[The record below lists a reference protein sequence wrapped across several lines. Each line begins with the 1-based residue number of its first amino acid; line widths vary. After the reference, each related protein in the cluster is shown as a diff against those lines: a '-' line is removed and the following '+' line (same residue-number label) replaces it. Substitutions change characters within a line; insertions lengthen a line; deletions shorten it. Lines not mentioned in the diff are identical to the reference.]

1 VTTGAGSPE
10 SVSFRGAGVRLAG
23 DRWPGAADGARPHGV
38 VLLLHGGGQTRH
50 SWSGTARSIAAQGW
64 TAVSVDARGHG
75 DSDWAPDGDYSIDAL
90 IADLAAVVAAVA
102 PAGGERPVLVGAS
115 MGGMTALVGQ
125 GERGDLARAL
135 VLVLVDI
142 VPTAEPEGVRRIM
155 DFMTARPDGFGSLE
169 EVAEAV
175 RAYNPHRSRPVRA
188 EGLRKN
194 VRLGPGGR
202 WHWHWD
208 PAFVAIGDE
217 PTRAASE
224 ERARQAAAQV
234 RVPTLLVRG
243 DQSDVVGDA
252 GVSELLALIPGAE
265 YVNVPATGHMVAGD
279 DNDVFTRRVN
289 GFLAGLA
296 GSSHLAGP

>member
-1 VTTGAGSPE
+1 MDVPGGE
-10 SVSFRGAGVRLAG
+10 GVSREAVEFGGAGVRLAG
-23 DRWPGAADGARPHGV
+23 DRWPAVTGEASGPKGV

-50 SWSGTARSIAAQGW
+50 SWSGTARSVAAQGW

-75 DSDWAPDGDYSIDAL
+75 DSEWAPDGDYSIDAL
-90 IADLAAVVAAVA
+90 IADLAAVVSAV
-102 PAGGERPVLVGAS
+102 GERPVLVGAS
-115 MGGMTALVGQ
+115 MGGMTALIGQ

-135 VLVLVDI
+135 VLVDI
-142 VPTAEPEGVRRIM
+142 VPTADPEGVRRIM

-194 VRLGPGGR
+194 VRLGADGR

-208 PAFVAIGDE
+208 PAFAKIGDE
-217 PTRAASE
+217 PTRTASE
-224 ERARQAAAQV
+224 DRARQAAAHV
-234 RVPTLLVRG
+234 TVPTLLVRG
-243 DQSDVVGDA
+243 SQSDVVSDE
-252 GVSELLALIPGAE
+252 GVSELLSLIPHAE
-265 YVNVPATGHMVAGD
+265 YVSVQATGHMVAGD

-289 GFLAGLA
+289 RFLADL
-296 GSSHLAGP
+296 SDGPGEPAW